1 MVNKSVFK
9 GKSGKFSTK
18 NTDTVNKAGGVAYSK
33 DAKDALAQFA
43 CTGTFYGSFYS
54 SPESILEELKSIVND
69 IYDNEFIAK
78 LCVYSRNN
86 AFMKDFPA
94 YLTVVLASRDKEL
107 FKKVF
112 PKVIDNGR
120 MLRNFVQIAR
130 SGEVDNKVFNLSSG
144 SIRNVINKWFRDRS
158 CEDIFKA
165 SIGNDPTIK
174 DIIKMA
180 RPKPENNQK
189 AALYAYFLQKPLDEN
204 GHYYSKDEQ
213 GNSVRKISYFD
224 LPQVVKDYE
233 DYKAGKTKVVPNVDF
248 RFLDSLSVD
257 TSFWKDVAKNANWQ
271 MTRMNLNTFARHGVF
286 KDDKI
291 VNIIKE
297 RLSNEDLIK
306 RARQFPF
313 QIMSAYFAT
322 EYNSDVP
329 FSIREALQDAME
341 ISINNVPEIKGKI
354 YVAVDCSGSMG
365 AIFGN
370 SRQGSVTLNSIASL
384 IASSLIRKN
393 GDCEVYTFDSS
404 AVKVNLNNRDSVF
417 TNMEKLRKAGGGT
430 NVSSVLKKLNEESK
444 KGDAVIYISDYESW
458 LDSRYSFYGSS
469 SEMENEWVKFNK
481 RNPNSKLVCIDL
493 APSSTSQISKDRKNV
508 LQVGGFSD
516 EVFNVIKY
524 FLEDNEPNKW
534 LKEISKINI

>member
-54 SPESILEELKSIVND
+54 SPESILEELKSIVDD
-69 IYDNEFIAK
+69 IYDNKFIAK

-204 GHYYSKDEQ
+204 GCYYSKDEQ
-213 GNSVRKISYFD
+213 GNSVRKISYSD

-257 TSFWKDVAKNANWQ
+257 TSFWKDVAENANWQ

-322 EYNSDVP
+322 ENNSDVP

-469 SEMENEWVKFNK
+469 SEMESEWVKFSK

-516 EVFNVIKY
+516 EVFNVVKY

-534 LKEISKINI
+534 VKEISKINI